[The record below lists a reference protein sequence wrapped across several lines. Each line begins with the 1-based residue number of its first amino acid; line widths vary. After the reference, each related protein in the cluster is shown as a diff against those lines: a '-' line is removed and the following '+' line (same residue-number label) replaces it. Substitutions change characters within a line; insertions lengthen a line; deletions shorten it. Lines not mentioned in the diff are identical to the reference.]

1 MKKKKTQQKGAQKKE
16 QVIQKTN
23 TNEQR
28 KIYREKGCGIILAIV
43 FLEKWEESS
52 AFTKTLPS
60 FLNLKGGDYGYGRID
75 NLNYPSVISV
85 EYSLCLS

>member
-28 KIYREKGCGIILAIV
+28 KIYRE
-43 FLEKWEESS
+43 
-52 AFTKTLPS
+52 
-60 FLNLKGGDYGYGRID
+60 N
-75 NLNYPSVISV
+75 SVMVSNTAN
-85 EYSLCLS
+85 